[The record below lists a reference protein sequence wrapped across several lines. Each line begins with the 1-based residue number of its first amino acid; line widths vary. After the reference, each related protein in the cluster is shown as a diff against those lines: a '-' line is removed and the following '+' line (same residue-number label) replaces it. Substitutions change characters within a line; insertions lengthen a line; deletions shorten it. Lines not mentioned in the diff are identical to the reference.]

1 LKTKK
6 IHSATD
12 KRKFC
17 GQTKVHRKNPLFFPK
32 FAAEFL
38 SFPMMKNLL
47 LSPLS
52 LLFGAAAKTRR
63 RLYAKGFLK
72 SNELDAKVISVGN
85 ITVGGTGKTPLVAYI
100 AKILAQNGEKVCI
113 LTRGYGRENANERLL
128 VSDGEKILA
137 NVKKSGDE
145 PFELAEKLLGISAV
159 LADKNRV
166 SAGNWAI
173 KNLGITA
180 FILDDGFQH
189 IQLKR
194 DLDIV
199 CIDAAN
205 PFGNGKLLPTGTL
218 REPLESLNRADAIVI
233 TRMNLTENGKRKTEN
248 LIEEIKN
255 FTAAPIFISR
265 NRTNRKSK
273 IEDQKCLA
281 FCGLGNPENFF
292 SQLRQ
297 DKINL
302 VATKT
307 FRDHYGYSQQD
318 ADEIVRIAKQNNAEI
333 LLTTAKDAV
342 KLRDLKFELPLE
354 IVESELIFD
363 EPEKFKQLISE
374 V

>member
-1 LKTKK
+1 
-6 IHSATD
+6 
-12 KRKFC
+12 
-17 GQTKVHRKNPLFFPK
+17 
-32 FAAEFL
+32 
-38 SFPMMKNLL
+38 MKNLL
-47 LSPLS
+47 LSPFS
-52 LLFGAAAKTRR
+52 SLFGAVAKARR
-63 RLYAKGFLK
+63 TLYAKGVLK
-72 SNELDAKVISVGN
+72 SNKLDTKVISVGN

-100 AKILAQNGEKVCI
+100 AKVLVENGEKVCI

-145 PFELAEKLLGISAV
+145 PFELAEKLLGVSAV
-159 LADKNRV
+159 LADKNRF

-173 KNLGITA
+173 KNLGITV

-199 CIDAAN
+199 CIDATN
-205 PFGNGKLLPTGTL
+205 PFGNGKLLPAGTL
-218 REPLESLNRADAIVI
+218 REPLENLKRADAIVI
-233 TRMNLTENGKRKTEN
+233 TRAN
-248 LIEEIKN
+248 LIPNPKFQIEDY
-255 FTAAPIFISR
+255 TDAPIFISR
-265 NRTNRKSK
+265 NKTNCKSK
-273 IEDQKCLA
+273 IENRKCLA

-297 DKINL
+297 DKFNL

-307 FRDHYGYSQQD
+307 FRDHHVYSQQD
-318 ADEIVRIAKQNNAEI
+318 VFEIERIARQNKVEI

-342 KLRDLKFELPLE
+342 KLRDLKFEMPLS

-363 EPEKFKQLISE
+363 DEERFKKLLCN
-374 V
+374 